1 MQRDQGFGRRLHRP
15 VTRSAAIYG
24 CSGHR
29 LTEAEKAFFAEVR
42 PWGFIL
48 FRRNVDSP
56 DQLRALTDEM
66 RHCVDDP
73 DAPVL
78 IDQEGGRVQRMGPPH
93 WARYPPAAAYL
104 EAADGLL
111 RARELVRLGAR
122 LMAHDLRAAGI
133 TVDCAPV
140 LDVPVPGAHDIIGD
154 RAYARDPEIVA
165 LLGRAAA
172 EGLLAG
178 GVLPVI
184 KHMPGHGRAFGDSH
198 HELPVVHADLATLDG
213 WDFVPFKALSDMPL
227 AMTAHVVFDAID
239 PKRPATTS
247 KKAVKLMRQGLGFGG
262 LILSDDLSMKA
273 LSGSLDE
280 RAAAALKA
288 GCDVVL
294 HCNGD
299 LDEMRSV
306 AEGVGKLKGKAGK
319 RAAAALAR
327 IVREVE
333 PLDAF
338 AARDRFDALMGGR
351 VEAAKGPDVGE
362 AQAPASSSATR
373 DRRNE
378 G

>member
-1 MQRDQGFGRRLHRP
+1 M
-15 VTRSAAIYG
+15 TRSAAIYG

-29 LTEAEKAFFAEVR
+29 LTAAEKAFFADVR
-42 PWGFIL
+42 PWGFIV

-56 DQLRALTDEM
+56 DQMRALTDEM
-66 RHCVDDP
+66 RDCLGEA

-93 WARYPPAAAYL
+93 WAKYPPAEAYL

-122 LMAHDLRAAGI
+122 LMANDLRAVGVN
-133 TVDCAPV
+133 VDCAPV

-154 RAYARDPEIVA
+154 RAWARDPATVSM
-165 LLGRAAA
+165 LGRAAA

-178 GVLPVI
+178 GVLPVV
-184 KHMPGHGRAFGDSH
+184 KHMPGHGRAFADSH
-198 HELPVVHADLATLDG
+198 HALPVVHADLATLDG
-213 WDFVPFKALSDMPL
+213 WDFAPFKALSDMPL

-239 PKRPATTS
+239 PNRPATTS
-247 KKAVKLMRQGLGFGG
+247 RKALKLMRDGLGFGG
-262 LILSDDLSMKA
+262 LIMTDDLSMKA
-273 LSGSLDE
+273 LSGSLRE
-280 RAAAALKA
+280 RAEASLKA

-299 LDEMRSV
+299 LKEMREV
-306 AEGVGKLKGKAGK
+306 AEGVGKLKGKVGK

-327 IVREVE
+327 IVREPE
-333 PLDAF
+333 PLELF
-338 AARDRFDALMGGR
+338 AARDRFDALMAGK

-362 AQAPASSSATR
+362 AQA
-373 DRRNE
+373 
-378 G
+378 